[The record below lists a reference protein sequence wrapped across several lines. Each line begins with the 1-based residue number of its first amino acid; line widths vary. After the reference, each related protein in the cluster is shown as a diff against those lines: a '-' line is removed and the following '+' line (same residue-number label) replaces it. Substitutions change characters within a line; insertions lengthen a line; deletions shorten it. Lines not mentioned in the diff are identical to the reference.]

1 MENATKIKTLGII
14 AGAGALPRIV
24 ARQAAEAGI
33 GVVCARIE
41 GFATPEIGAW
51 CRTHESFPVGQLRR
65 IISFLLALDAETVV
79 LCGHIDHREVFQKQ
93 HVDDLMGSILSAGDL
108 RAESILGSVTRAI
121 EDQGL
126 TVGDMRH
133 WLGPHL
139 IDPGLYGKVDLDGAA
154 RKSAHFGWPLA
165 REVANINVGQ
175 SIAVRGGVVIA
186 VEAVEG
192 TDRMIARCG
201 EMNVDDCVIIKL
213 PSGRKDPR
221 FDLPVIGSR
230 TVEML
235 QKAKAAALVVAA
247 GMTIVIDPVETRA
260 AADAAG
266 IAVLACDLERGVPA

>member
-1 MENATKIKTLGII
+1 MENTTKSSTLGII

-24 ARQAAEAGI
+24 ARQASESGV

-51 CRTHESFPVGQLRR
+51 CRTHESFPLGQLRR
-65 IISFLLALDAETVV
+65 IISFLLALDADTVV
-79 LCGHIDHREVFQKQ
+79 LCGHIDHREVFKTH
-93 HVDDLMGSILSAGDL
+93 HVDDLMGAILAGGDL
-108 RAESILGSVTRAI
+108 RAESILGSVTNAI
-121 EDQGL
+121 EAQGL
-126 TVGDMRH
+126 SVGDMRH

-139 IDPGLYGKVDLDGAA
+139 IEPGPFGKADLDDAA
-154 RKSAHFGWPLA
+154 RKAARFGWPLA

-201 EMNVDDCVIIKL
+201 ELNVDDCVIIKL
-213 PSGRKDPR
+213 PSARKDPR

-235 QKAKAAALVVAA
+235 QKAKANALVVAA

-266 IAVLACDLERGVPA
+266 IAVLACDLESGVPA